1 MMIDWLYIHT
11 FPTFGIPTIAVCN
24 PMDRVVVEYDR
35 RLQRSDTAVD
45 VRVKLDVTENPID
58 CRIRVATN
66 NVDIIILIL
75 AFIFNYT
82 QYMIVCEMININS
95 VVGAPSIKL
104 HLSTDRWKKSKNV
117 TALNW
122 IINEA

>member
-24 PMDRVVVEYDR
+24 PMDRVVFEYGR
-35 RLQRSDTAVD
+35 RLQRSDAVD
-45 VRVKLDVTENPID
+45 VWVKLDVTENPID

-82 QYMIVCEMININS
+82 QYMIVCINS
-95 VVGAPSIKL
+95 VVG
-104 HLSTDRWKKSKNV
+104 
-117 TALNW
+117 
-122 IINEA
+122 